1 MTARWIVLDTSVFIA
16 IILEEPEAE
25 RFLDILEYDIP
36 RHFSAMSYLEA
47 STVLQRSAEHRAV
60 DKLDHLLKRMAVR
73 IADFSA
79 QHVIVARQAY
89 RNYGKGSGHKAQLNF
104 GDCAAYALA
113 KILEA
118 PLLFKGKDFAETDVM
133 VA

>member
-36 RHFSAMSYLEA
+36 YIFRPCPVWRPLLSCNGAPSTEQSINWTICSNACLSGSPISRHNTTYS
-47 STVLQRSAEHRAV
+47 
-60 DKLDHLLKRMAVR
+60 
-73 IADFSA
+73 
-79 QHVIVARQAY
+79 
-89 RNYGKGSGHKAQLNF
+89 KGSGHKARLNF

-118 PLLFKGKDFAETDVM
+118 PLLFKGKHFAETDVM